1 MIDLFVK
8 GGLYIM
14 IPLGV
19 LSVVSLAFILE
30 RLWRYYR
37 IPRGHRA
44 ERVLSEAE
52 ERLRTGDMESV
63 VEYCRTNRNILTHV
77 FTRVL
82 DRFEFLAREK
92 RSIPDM
98 REELLTRAEED
109 TRSYLEEFVP
119 VIHTVS
125 TVAPLLGLLGT
136 ITGMIK
142 SFEAISQFGTGDPQ
156 AVSKGISEAL
166 ITTATG
172 LTIAIPSILA
182 YSFFRRRVE
191 KLLDDLEPYE
201 NLFVNALL
209 RDLARFRTYREMLK
223 TAYRDGV
230 LNDEEREFLRAK
242 RVELNISDEE
252 AARLEREVREELGQL
267 APAEVSS

>member
-1 MIDLFVK
+1 MVELFLK

-14 IPLGV
+14 IPLGI
-19 LSVVSLAFILE
+19 LSIVSLAFILE

-37 IPRGHRA
+37 VPRGSWA
-44 ERVLSEAE
+44 EQILAE
-52 ERLRTGDMESV
+52 TEEHIRTGDIKRV
-63 VEYCRTNRNILTHV
+63 VEYCQTHKNILTYV
-77 FTRVL
+77 FLRLL
-82 DRFEFLAREK
+82 DRFEFLVREK

-142 SFEAISQFGTGDPQ
+142 SFEAISEFGVGDPQ

-230 LNDEEREFLRAK
+230 LNEEEREFLRAK

-252 AARLEREVREELGQL
+252 AAKLEKEVRQALGQVE
-267 APAEVSS
+267 PAEVST